1 MLLAMANAGP
11 DTNGSQFYITAR
23 STPHLDGKNVVFGP
37 TACSDSS
44 PWQRQSCPPTAWGTL
59 APAHGS
65 PLASRA
71 ELGPLGPLGPRIASL
86 EPSEAP
92 PTTPT

>member
-44 PWQRQSCPPTAWGTL
+44 PWQRQSCPPTA
-59 APAHGS
+59 
-65 PLASRA
+65 
-71 ELGPLGPLGPRIASL
+71 
-86 EPSEAP
+86 
-92 PTTPT
+92 